1 MSERETDLRKE
12 EGRREE
18 EGRPGRAAHERPEE
32 AERPAPGIRHEHEPD
47 AENIMPAEDRPG
59 TF

>member
-1 MSERETDLRKE
+1 MSEKETDSRDDKD
-12 EGRREE
+12 
-18 EGRPGRAAHERPEE
+18 RPDHAADERPAAEQ
-32 AERPAPGIRHEHEPD
+32 AERPAPGIRHEREPD

>member
-1 MSERETDLRKE
+1 MQNERNHIEKEFEEEREE
-12 EGRREE
+12 ARREDDAPPE
-18 EGRPGRAAHERPEE
+18 TAEHPVPGVKHER
-32 AERPAPGIRHEHEPD
+32 EPD